1 MADSYEW
8 ESEDIVVKRTE
19 RTAVYINTEGDLVI
33 RQEDLVT
40 RRDMVIV
47 IPRGSVG
54 IFTDKINDL
63 FKQE

>member
-47 IPRGSVG
+47 IPRDSVG